1 MFKIHVSCS
10 RWNWAP
16 FAAAS
21 IAVLSVAGSV
31 LAGGIYVPNYSFASP
46 DIGTNS
52 PYAAPVLEAWQESA
66 QPSWYSPSNFD
77 NSPWSYLAGTFYNLP
92 DFTNS
97 SGTNATFI
105 DNCVGDQAAFVQAI
119 PQVAILQSLQ
129 ATFNV
134 GKTYTLTVG
143 LIGGGGGMPDG
154 STFQLSL
161 YYLDGTNMVT
171 VAAATVTNTPAN
183 FPANTHF
190 VDFQVQTQGVVATNA
205 WAGQNIGIQLL
216 ATPDFDDPAGWGG
229 YWDVGNVRLVEGI
242 LVSNY
247 SFASPDIGTNSPY
260 AAPVLEAWQET
271 AQPSWYNPADF
282 DNSPWSYLAGTF
294 YNLPDFTNSSG
305 TNAAYIYNCVG
316 DQAAFLQAVPGVG
329 IFQDIDATFNV
340 GKAYTLTV
348 GLIGGGGGMPD
359 GSTFQLSLYYQDG
372 TNMFTV
378 AATTVTNTPA
388 NYPTDTYFVKSQLQ
402 TPAVQATDPWAGQD
416 IGIELMATPD
426 LEDPAGWGGYWDVG
440 NVQLVE
446 TTPPGLTTPALTSG
460 QFQFTVQSEPN
471 VVFQILSTTNL
482 NLPVT
487 NWASLGIVTNATGLL
502 YVNQTVTN
510 GQWFYTAEP
519 VP

>member
-1 MFKIHVSCS
+1 
-10 RWNWAP
+10 
-16 FAAAS
+16 
-21 IAVLSVAGSV
+21 
-31 LAGGIYVPNYSFASP
+31 
-46 DIGTNS
+46 
-52 PYAAPVLEAWQESA
+52 
-66 QPSWYSPSNFD
+66 
-77 NSPWSYLAGTFYNLP
+77 
-92 DFTNS
+92 
-97 SGTNATFI
+97 
-105 DNCVGDQAAFVQAI
+105 
-119 PQVAILQSLQ
+119 
-129 ATFNV
+129 
-134 GKTYTLTVG
+134 
-143 LIGGGGGMPDG
+143 
-154 STFQLSL
+154 
-161 YYLDGTNMVT
+161 
-171 VAAATVTNTPAN
+171 
-183 FPANTHF
+183 
-190 VDFQVQTQGVVATNA
+190 
-205 WAGQNIGIQLL
+205 
-216 ATPDFDDPAGWGG
+216 
-229 YWDVGNVRLVEGI
+229 
-242 LVSNY
+242 
-247 SFASPDIGTNSPY
+247 
-260 AAPVLEAWQET
+260 VLEAWQET
-271 AQPSWYNPADF
+271 AQPGWYNPADF

-305 TNAAYIYNCVG
+305 ANTTYIYNCVG

-372 TNMFTV
+372 TNMVTV

-388 NYPTDTYFVKSQLQ
+388 NYPADTYFVNSQLQ

-416 IGIELMATPD
+416 IGIELLATPD
-426 LEDPAGWGGYWDVG
+426 LDDPADWGGYWDVD

-446 TTPPGLTTPALTSG
+446 TTPPGLTTPALTNS